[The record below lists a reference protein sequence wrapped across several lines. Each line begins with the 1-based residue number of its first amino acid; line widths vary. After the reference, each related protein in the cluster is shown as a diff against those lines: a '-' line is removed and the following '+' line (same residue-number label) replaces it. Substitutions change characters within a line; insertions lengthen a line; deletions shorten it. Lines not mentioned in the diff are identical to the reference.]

1 MRPYIAIERDMPAET
16 ERERLAVR
24 AEIEMVRKGVARLPR
39 WIKDASV
46 LSGKPER
53 AEVKLMLDKLD
64 TAIGNQLGYDKA
76 RRAARETQMT
86 LD

>member
-1 MRPYIAIERDMPAET
+1 M
-16 ERERLAVR
+16 
-24 AEIEMVRKGVARLPR
+24 
-39 WIKDASV
+39 